1 MRKPSLR
8 ARKVDPA
15 KQPKAP
21 APAPT
26 TLAPSISHEA
36 RENLPRSAKLA
47 DLERQLKLTRTS
59 TASLGKYDKK
69 LDGEAAREKGVRRQF
84 ESNEIDTS
92 TEREKYLAVLNGLD
106 NDEKVKKRI
115 KGLSEHSDV
124 LNARKAIRSASK
136 GKGSASL
143 AGEEKR
149 NKIKDKKA
157 ALGKLSNKSS
167 SSSSGKASKSSK
179 GGGSGKTKSSTTKG
193 KRKGK

>member
-1 MRKPSLR
+1 
-8 ARKVDPA
+8 
-15 KQPKAP
+15 
-21 APAPT
+21 
-26 TLAPSISHEA
+26 
-36 RENLPRSAKLA
+36 
-47 DLERQLKLTRTS
+47 LERQLKLTRTS

-69 LDGEAAREKGVRRQF
+69 LDGEATREKGLRRQF

-167 SSSSGKASKSSK
+167 SGSSSSSSKASKSSK
-179 GGGSGKTKSSTTKG
+179 GGGGAGKTKSSATKG